1 MNKQK
6 TQESCMNAPDI
17 SRYKT
22 PITIVLIILF
32 SLLALWIRLIP
43 EPALV
48 SDAGVNLLGN
58 DPWYNL
64 RQIEATSANF
74 PGYAWYDPMSLY
86 PSGMPIYWGPLF
98 IQIIA
103 FIGIL
108 VGAATRP
115 ELMYVASLVPPLM
128 AVAMVPTMYFLGK
141 SLTDRKTG
149 LIASLFIAVVS
160 GQYLYRSLFG
170 FVDHH
175 IAEVLF
181 STLFCLLYILTLK
194 FTAGRRI
201 DPKDPETL
209 KNPVI
214 FGLIAG
220 IAYVLGLMVMPTMV
234 LFALIVAAFTLV
246 QFIWDFYRETPSEYL
261 LLANGVTF
269 GTAIIGTLLF
279 GLHHDSLSLS
289 RYSITHVYAYLALIL
304 ASGILYAFTRYFSG
318 KQKALFPLSVILT
331 AAVGSLA
338 LFFVSPDIFQTL
350 IGGVFQFFGEQAE
363 TLTVQE
369 ARPWELASAW
379 STFHFGFILMV
390 GGIGVVLY
398 KNFRNEHPAHIFVL
412 VWSIVVL
419 FSTIRHVRYEYYL
432 AVNIALL
439 GALFIAFLLDL
450 ARDDIAALLS
460 GRPAEQEVSQPQ
472 KKKKKAAPP
481 PVKPRVKNPLTLAV
495 AAGGVILGVLFITSS
510 FSTSVGIADS
520 VGGGIDADWMETLR
534 WMEANTPDPGVDY
547 YGIFERGTYQYPE
560 QSYGVI
566 SWWDYG
572 HWITFVAGRIPT
584 ANPFQS
590 GVAGPDGAAAF
601 FIRASEAESSAEL
614 TRLNTRYIITD
625 FPMDDAI
632 SGKFWAMAT
641 WYNSTL
647 GGAPYTRYLISLDTA
662 SGQSEV
668 VGLHTAAYFR
678 TMVARLHNFDGSMVE
693 PAEVYYIEYSDEAA
707 AGTSLPVITNVRT
720 LPPLE
725 ASAAVAAYNAQAAPG
740 SHAGVFSPLLIN
752 PVEKVPAL
760 HHYRLVHESPTSV
773 LSGETPNLQ
782 YVKVFEFVPG
792 ATIPGEG
799 IIEVDMVTNTG
810 RTFTYRQESE
820 NGRFVV
826 PYATSG
832 SSYDVMSTGPYRIA
846 GTGVTIEVSES
857 AVMRGFVIS

>member
-1 MNKQK
+1 
-6 TQESCMNAPDI
+6 MNAPDI

-22 PITIVLIILF
+22 PITIVLIILI

-43 EPALV
+43 EPAIV

-64 RQIEATSANF
+64 RQIEATAANF

-108 VGAATRP
+108 AGASTRP
-115 ELMYVASLVPPLM
+115 ELMYIASLVPPLM

-181 STLFCLLYILTLK
+181 STLFCLLYVLALK

-201 DPKDPETL
+201 DPKDPETF
-209 KNPVI
+209 KKPVI
-214 FGLIAG
+214 FGFIAG
-220 IAYVLGLMVMPTMV
+220 IAYVLGLMVMPTIV

-261 LLANGVTF
+261 LLINGVAF

-279 GLHHDSLSLS
+279 GLKHDALSLS
-289 RYSITHVYAYLALIL
+289 RYSIVHVYAYLALIL
-304 ASGILYAFTRYFSG
+304 ASGILYAFSRYLSG
-318 KQKALFPLSVILT
+318 KQKALFPLSVIVT

-338 LFFVSPDIFQTL
+338 LFLVSPDIFQTL

-379 STFHFGFILMV
+379 TTFQFGLLLMA

-398 KNFRNEHPAHIFVL
+398 KNFRNEHPDHIFVL
-412 VWSIVVL
+412 VWSLVIL

-439 GALFIAFLLDL
+439 GALFIAYLLDL
-450 ARDDIAALLS
+450 ARDDIAALFS

-481 PVKPRVKNPLTLAV
+481 PVKPRVKNPLTLAI

-520 VGGGIDADWMETLR
+520 VGGGIDADWMEALR

-590 GVAGPDGAAAF
+590 GVSGPDGAAAF
-601 FIRASEAESSAEL
+601 FIRSSEAESSAEL
-614 TRLNTRYIITD
+614 TRLNARYIITD

-632 SGKFWAMAT
+632 NGKFWAMAT
-641 WYNSTL
+641 WYNTTL
-647 GGAPYTRYLISLDTA
+647 GGAPYSTYMISADAA

-668 VGLHTAAYFR
+668 VGLHTAAYFQ

-693 PAEVYYIEYSDEAA
+693 PAEVYYIEYSDETA
-707 AGTSLPVITNVRT
+707 AGTPVPVITNVRV
-720 LPPLE
+720 LPTEE
-725 ASAAVAAYNAQAAPG
+725 AWAAVAAYNAHASSG
-740 SHAGVFSPLLIN
+740 THAGVFSPLLIN

-773 LSGETPNLQ
+773 LSGEKPNIQ

-792 ATIPGEG
+792 ATIPGDG
-799 IIEVDMVTNTG
+799 IIEVDVVTNTG

-820 NGRFVV
+820 NGMFVV

-832 SSYDVMSTGPYRIA
+832 SSYNVMTIGPYRIT
-846 GTGVTIEVSES
+846 GTGVTIEVPES
-857 AVMRGFVIS
+857 AVMQGLVIA

>member
-1 MNKQK
+1 
-6 TQESCMNAPDI
+6 MNAPDI

-22 PITIVLIILF
+22 PIIIVLIILF

-98 IQIIA
+98 IQITA

-108 VGAATRP
+108 VGASTRP
-115 ELMYVASLVPPLM
+115 ELMHVASLVPPIM
-128 AVAMVPTMYFLGK
+128 ATAMVPTMYFLGK

-149 LIASLFIAVVS
+149 LIASLFIAVIT

-194 FTAGRRI
+194 NSAGRRI
-201 DPKDPETL
+201 DPKDPETF
-209 KNPVI
+209 KKPVI
-214 FGLIAG
+214 FGFIAG
-220 IAYVLGLMVMPTMV
+220 IAYVIGLMVMPTMV

-246 QFIWDFYRETPSEYL
+246 QFIWDFYRETPSDYL
-261 LLANGVTF
+261 LLVNGVIF

-279 GLHHDSLSLS
+279 GLKHDALSLS
-289 RYSITHVYAYLALIL
+289 RYSIVHVYAYLALIL
-304 ASGILYAFTRYFSG
+304 ASGILYAFSRYFSG
-318 KQKALFPLSVILT
+318 KQKALLPLSVIVT
-331 AAVGSLA
+331 AGVGSLA
-338 LFFVSPDIFQTL
+338 LFLVSPDIFQTL

-369 ARPWELASAW
+369 ARPWELSSAW
-379 STFHFGFILMV
+379 STFNFGFILMA

-398 KNFRNEHPAHIFVL
+398 KNFRNEHPDHIFVL
-412 VWSIVVL
+412 VWSIVIL

-439 GALFIAFLLDL
+439 SALFIAYLLDL
-450 ARDDIAALLS
+450 ARDDISGLLR
-460 GRPAEQEVSQPQ
+460 GHPAEKDVISQPQ
-472 KKKKKAAPP
+472 KKKKKAATPP
-481 PVKPRVKNPLTLAV
+481 PVKARLKNPLTFAV
-495 AAGGVILGVLFITSS
+495 AVAGVILGVLFFSSSLTSS
-510 FSTSVGIADS
+510 VNIADS
-520 VGGGIDADWMETLR
+520 VGGGIDSDWMETLR

-547 YGIFERGTYQYPE
+547 YAIYERSTYQYPD

-590 GVAGPDGAAAF
+590 GVSGPDGAAAF
-601 FIRASEAESSAEL
+601 FIRASEAESSAQL
-614 TRLNTRYIITD
+614 TRLNARYIITD

-632 SGKFWAMAT
+632 NGKFWAMAT
-641 WYNSTL
+641 WYNSSL
-647 GGAPYTRYLISLDTA
+647 GGAPYTQFLISLDAA

-678 TMVARLHNFDGSMVE
+678 TILARLHNFDGSMVE
-693 PAEVYYIEYSDEAA
+693 PAEVLYIEYSSK
-707 AGTSLPVITNVRT
+707 AGMPAPVISNYRI
-720 LPPLE
+720 LPPGE

-740 SHAGVFSPLLIN
+740 SHAGVFSQLPIN

-760 HHYRLVHESPTSV
+760 HRYRLVHESPTSV
-773 LSGETPNLQ
+773 LSGEKPNLQ

-799 IIEVDMVTNTG
+799 IIEVDVVTNLG

-820 NGRFVV
+820 NGMFVV

-832 SSYDVMSTGPYRIA
+832 SPYDVMTTGPYRIR
-846 GTGVTIEVSES
+846 GTGVTIEVPES
-857 AVMRGFVIS
+857 AVMQGRVIS